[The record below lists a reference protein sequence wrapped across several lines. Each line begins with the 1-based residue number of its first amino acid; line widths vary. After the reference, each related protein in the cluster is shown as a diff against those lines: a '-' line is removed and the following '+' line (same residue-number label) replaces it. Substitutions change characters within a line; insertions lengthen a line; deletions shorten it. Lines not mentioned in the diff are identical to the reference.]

1 MAGPSLDLERAC
13 RARGARAVAGVDEV
27 GRGPLAGP
35 VVAAAVVLDPDRP
48 PLGADDSKKLSARAR
63 ETLFDTIMR
72 DARAVALGF
81 GSVEEIARLN
91 IRAASLLAMR
101 RAIEALALPPDM
113 ALIDGNALPPGL
125 PCPARA
131 IVKGDSLSLS
141 IAAASIVAKVTRDR
155 LMARL
160 HVRHPAY
167 GFDRH
172 AGYGT
177 AAHLKAL
184 AEHGATESHRRD
196 FAPVAAVLARSR

>member
-13 RARGARAVAGVDEV
+13 LARGAGAVAGVDEV

-63 ETLFDTIMR
+63 ETFFDTIMR

-113 ALIDGNALPPGL
+113 ALIDGNALPPDL

-160 HVRHPAY
+160 HVLHPAY

>member
-13 RARGARAVAGVDEV
+13 RARGAGAVAGVDEV

-48 PLGADDSKKLSARAR
+48 PLGANDSKKLSARAR

-113 ALIDGNALPPGL
+113 ALIDGNALPPDL

-160 HVRHPAY
+160 HVRYPAY

>member
-13 RARGARAVAGVDEV
+13 RARGAGAVAGVDEV

-48 PLGADDSKKLSARAR
+48 PLGANDSKKLSARAR

-113 ALIDGNALPPGL
+113 ALIDGNALPPDL

-141 IAAASIVAKVTRDR
+141 IAAASIVAKVTRDC

>member
-13 RARGARAVAGVDEV
+13 LARGAGAVAGVDEV

-63 ETLFDTIMR
+63 ETFFDTIMR

-113 ALIDGNALPPGL
+113 ALIDGNALPPDL

-155 LMARL
+155 LLARL
-160 HVRHPAY
+160 HVLHPAY

>member
-1 MAGPSLDLERAC
+1 MAGPSLDLECAC

-35 VVAAAVVLDPDRP
+35 VVAAAVVLDLDRP
-48 PLGADDSKKLSARAR
+48 PLGANDSKKLTARAR
-63 ETLFDTIMR
+63 ETLFETIMR

-113 ALIDGNALPPGL
+113 ALIDGNALPPDL

-160 HVRHPAY
+160 HVLHPAY